1 MSNSLSSSDHSE
13 AYIALGANLGEREQT
28 LHEAIQLLHQQSAI
42 DVLRCS
48 SIYETAPV
56 GYVDQPAFYNMVIA
70 VRTTLQPEQLLDVML
85 GIENTLGR
93 VRDIRW
99 GPRTVDLDLLWM
111 NGIAMDTER
120 LQLPHPR
127 MYERAFVLVPLQE
140 IIQPQ
145 QTPEL
150 AQDVTSALHQIQ
162 DQQQDIRYVHA
173 YNPTL

>member
-28 LHEAIQLLHQQSAI
+28 LHEAIQMLHQQSAI

-48 SIYETAPV
+48 GIYETAPV
-56 GYVDQPAFYNMVIA
+56 GYIDQPAFYNMVIA

-85 GIENTLGR
+85 DIENTLGR

-127 MYERAFVLVPLQE
+127 MYERAFVLVPLKE
-140 IIQPQ
+140 IVQPQ
-145 QTPEL
+145 HTPQL

-162 DQQQDIRYVHA
+162 DQQQDIQYVHA
-173 YNPTL
+173 YKPVL

>member
-1 MSNSLSSSDHSE
+1 MSNPSSSSDHSE

-28 LHEAIQLLHQQSAI
+28 LHEAIQRLHQHDHI

-48 SIYETAPV
+48 GIYETAPV

-70 VRTTLQPEQLLDVML
+70 VRTTLQPEQLLDIML
-85 GIENTLGR
+85 DIENILGR

-111 NGIAMDTER
+111 KNVSLNTER

-140 IIQPQ
+140 IVQSE
-145 QTPEL
+145 QTPQL
-150 AQDVTSALHQIQ
+150 AEDIASTLHLIQ
-162 DQQQDIRYVHA
+162 EQQQDIRYVHA
-173 YNPTL
+173 YNAAL